1 MNFLKRAQ
9 VSITRQ
15 RNKSLLILG
24 IVFILG
30 NVLAGSYAVL
40 QGSANVERVIQD
52 QLIPVLA
59 VEYDWEAFSEA
70 REDDPN
76 LMLKNITPEQI
87 EAIGALPYVKSF
99 DYSIRGSVSAE
110 SLELLEFPGY
120 SSVPIQMTGTR
131 YPGIMEIEE
140 GKVSLVNGRTFT
152 QQEID
157 QGAHVALMARDFA
170 ELNQVKVGDD
180 ILFTNSIVELHQ
192 DYSTTLVEERPI
204 PLKIIG
210 IFYDPDAPKYLANRL
225 IVPNQIP
232 LIEHQAESEF
242 YLDKKGS
249 NVTEE
254 ERANEMTPFMS
265 SVFLLHQTRDQQR
278 FIEEAQLLIPEMYQ
292 IRSTGDAYS
301 RIAVPL
307 RQAERLAEQIFYGS
321 FAATIIILM
330 LVTILFLRDRKYE
343 LGIYL
348 SLGEKRLKIVSQI
361 VIEVVLIAVIGITL
375 SLLTG
380 RMIVSAL
387 SESMI
392 EDQLIEQEQ
401 TMIIA
406 DDPYDDRRTFG
417 AFAQTVSAQDVA
429 QQYHIPLNANFI
441 GTVYAISLSA
451 IVLAGLGPTFYI
463 LRLNPKKIMM

>member
-99 DYSIRGSVSAE
+99 DYRIQTIVSAE

-120 SSVPIQMTGTR
+120 SSVPIQLTGTR

-180 ILFTNSIVELHQ
+180 ILLTNSIVELHQ
-192 DYSTTLVEERPI
+192 DYSTTLIEERPI

-242 YLDKKGS
+242 YLNKKGS

-265 SVFLLHQTRDQQR
+265 SVFLLHQTSDQQR

-292 IRSTGDAYS
+292 IRSTSDAYS

-392 EDQLIEQEQ
+392 EDQLIKQEQ

-406 DDPYDDRRTFG
+406 DDPYGDRRIFG